1 LKYTSWL
8 IQVRWARF
16 VVATMLL
23 LASSVRTPDITTK
36 FVVRRNPAEVRA
48 DGTNLWFD
56 IRQFGVE
63 GRGWIYTKAFYDRLP
78 AKAEGVV
85 RQPVWDLSRNS
96 AGNRSEN
103 G

>member
-1 LKYTSWL
+1 MHRALAIKNSAHAVIL
-8 IQVRWARF
+8 LV
-16 VVATMLL
+16 L
-23 LASSVRTPDITTK
+23 LAGNPPFTTAQTMSNAAPEK
-36 FVVRRNPAEVRA
+36 I
-48 DGTNLWFD
+48 LWTD
-56 IRQFGVE
+56 IRSFGVE
-63 GRGWIYTKAFYDRLP
+63 GRGWNDTKAFYDRLP